1 MPKAYITLQQQKNN
15 ELAALIY
22 GTMKVKGVTQK
33 CLADALGI
41 SQPGVSDKLRRKSF
55 SYEDLVTIFDICGLT
70 DGQIISVM
78 RKEKK

>member
-22 GTMKVKGVTQK
+22 GSMKVNGITQSG
-33 CLADALGI
+33 LARALGI

-55 SYEDLVTIFDICGLT
+55 SYEDLVTIFDVCGLT
-70 DGQIISVM
+70 DEQIVSVM